1 MRGIH
6 ATTFQV
12 TDLAR
17 RHTAVV
23 DAARHGGAL
32 IRDKDG
38 STLALTLAGE
48 TEAIRELARF
58 AGDLIR
64 LQRVLQTTEPSIVAY
79 GDLAWLS
86 VMDRANQTAFLD
98 EAVPLLLVALTGG
111 SPDAVF
117 ELIEDWQVTARLW
130 SDEELRRELA
140 SDVEAPLP
148 SVEL

>member
-1 MRGIH
+1 MVGPGGLPLLPEL
-6 ATTFQV
+6 FWEV
-12 TDLAR
+12 TAR
-17 RHTAVV
+17 WRPRRT
-23 DAARHGGAL
+23 
-32 IRDKDG
+32 
-38 STLALTLAGE
+38 ALTVAPDPTDERLAGQLGL
-48 TEAIRELARF
+48 LAP
-58 AGDLIR
+58 AGGWVLCDT
-64 LQRVLQTTEPSIVAY
+64 QRVLQTTEPSIAAY

-140 SDVEAPLP
+140 SDAEAPLR